1 MLMRRV
7 GASYERWGKAKMQ
20 GVRFEK
26 LTDYRE
32 LLSIPKSITHL
43 NWKAER
49 GKGLPVAGN
58 NPSLDSGY
66 SARRMRAN
74 VRRCPPLSS
83 SRPRYVPEGKEIQ
96 LISPKSRN
104 PVCREATASLK
115 ASFRHIDQR
124 KGGFAAFAKTKEPLT
139 GENKRKE
146 RELMPTK
153 RVQKT
158 SKHTIIEPHQE
169 DRR

>member
-49 GKGLPVAGN
+49 GKDYQWQEITPHSIQVIQPGECAPMFVGVHLYLPLGRVTC
-58 NPSLDSGY
+58 
-66 SARRMRAN
+66 RK
-74 VRRCPPLSS
+74 VRRFSLYLLSLVIPCAE
-83 SRPRYVPEGKEIQ
+83 RQ
-96 LISPKSRN
+96 
-104 PVCREATASLK
+104 
-115 ASFRHIDQR
+115 QR
-124 KGGFAAFAKTKEPLT
+124 A
-139 GENKRKE
+139 
-146 RELMPTK
+146 
-153 RVQKT
+153 
-158 SKHTIIEPHQE
+158 
-169 DRR
+169 

>member
-7 GASYERWGKAKMQ
+7 GASYERWGQAKMQ

-49 GKGLPVAGN
+49 GKDYQWQEITPR
-58 NPSLDSGY
+58 SIQY

-115 ASFRHIDQR
+115 LR
-124 KGGFAAFAKTKEPLT
+124 FA
-139 GENKRKE
+139 
-146 RELMPTK
+146 
-153 RVQKT
+153 V
-158 SKHTIIEPHQE
+158 
-169 DRR
+169 

>member
-1 MLMRRV
+1 MKDVARQKCK
-7 GASYERWGKAKMQ
+7 ASGLKNQ
-20 GVRFEK
+20 LIIGSF
-26 LTDYRE
+26 
-32 LLSIPKSITHL
+32 SIPQVDYSFELET
-43 NWKAER
+43 
-49 GKGLPVAGN
+49 GKGEGLPVAAN

-124 KGGFAAFAKTKEPLT
+124 KGGFAAF
-139 GENKRKE
+139 
-146 RELMPTK
+146 
-153 RVQKT
+153 
-158 SKHTIIEPHQE
+158 
-169 DRR
+169 